1 MSYAHERLDGFT
13 ADWITVVLVGITAA
27 FQGLAIA
34 LVHKILTLS
43 FEQPEQSADIT
54 IGVDILAIAAV
65 EIGAIL
71 LLWRG
76 YKRLPEHWQQRVKTV
91 LKYGGLTVGYYLGL
105 WMYWVA
111 EQTWVYILGV
121 PLLVAVF
128 KLFGNS
134 DFKWIAFNLVA
145 FGLGVF
151 IVTTASFS
159 VAPVVVLVLMV
170 AFMIYDHVAVNLTD
184 IMGDLVEMSASVG
197 IPNFIVI
204 PNQIRFDLDAVKE
217 YMTEERD
224 EKPESVAFMIGVGD
238 FVFPALL
245 TVSTFITGAELAAG
259 GAFIGTLV
267 ATVVLR
273 DSLERAE
280 SGLPAL
286 PWLNTGAIGGFIIGA
301 VASSS
306 SILVVLGL

>member
-13 ADWITVVLVGITAA
+13 ADWITMVLVGITAA

-34 LVHKILTLS
+34 LVHKILSLS

-76 YKRLPEHWQQRVKTV
+76 YKRLPDHWQKRVKNTLIV
-91 LKYGGLTVGYYLGL
+91 VGGIVMYYVGL
-105 WMYWVA
+105 WLYWSLDL
-111 EQTWVYILGV
+111 TWVYILGF
-121 PLLVAVF
+121 PLFYALLEFVSNND
-128 KLFGNS
+128 L
-134 DFKWIAFNLVA
+134 KWVGFNLVA

-151 IVTTASFS
+151 IVTSASFA

-170 AFMIYDHVAVNLTD
+170 AFLIYDHIAVNLTD

-204 PNQIRFDLDAVKE
+204 PNKIHFDLGVLKE
-217 YMTEERD
+217 YITGERD

-245 TVSTFITGAELAAG
+245 TVSTFISGAELAAG
-259 GAFIGTLV
+259 GAFLGTLA